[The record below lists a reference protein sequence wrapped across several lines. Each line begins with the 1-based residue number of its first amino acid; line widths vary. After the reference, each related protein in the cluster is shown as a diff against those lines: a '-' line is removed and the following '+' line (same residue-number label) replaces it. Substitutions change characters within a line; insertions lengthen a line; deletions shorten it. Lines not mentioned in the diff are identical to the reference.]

1 MNPTA
6 IHAESTRRR
15 TASSD
20 TPRDST
26 GKTASPVI
34 ALSKASMHHTL
45 DVHKARRHA
54 EESESLHAKRPTELA
69 SKPVKE
75 NAQGAST
82 RIAPWKATRECSRRS
97 QAGSRSAH

>member
-45 DVHKARRHA
+45 DVHKARRQVAGKAEA
-54 EESESLHAKRPTELA
+54 EEGETQQKGGLHEGRGTE
-69 SKPVKE
+69 
-75 NAQGAST
+75 
-82 RIAPWKATRECSRRS
+82 RRS
-97 QAGSRSAH
+97 E